1 MHLQYRQTIRSFGV
15 TVYVKLL
22 GVITESDSILLDIS
36 LCFCFIENS
45 LKTSHRC
52 VHCVLFRFFIFRSTS
67 PATFSS
73 WLFCGD
79 FSLTFLLLWCPPV
92 LCGALCH
99 VLFWKC
105 LVLLPLSGWFSLK
118 HQPSDKKNTF
128 FQWCHLIGQQ
138 QSFEVNKFK
147 DFLSD
152 VKDLTLNRGTFAQ
165 CFGFFGLEFCLFHLC
180 VFLLSLF
187 LFYSQWWFGL

>member
-15 TVYVKLL
+15 TVYAKLL

-52 VHCVLFRFFIFRSTS
+52 VHCVLFRVFIFRSTS

-79 FSLTFLLLWCPPV
+79 FSLTFLLLWCSPV
-92 LCGALCH
+92 LCGALCR

-118 HQPSDKKNTF
+118 HQPSDQKKHKTLADFSDITWLVSSRALTSTCLKTSCLMLRTSLWIVGLLLNVLGFLVSSSVCF
-128 FQWCHLIGQQ
+128 FV
-138 QSFEVNKFK
+138 S
-147 DFLSD
+147 S
-152 VKDLTLNRGTFAQ
+152 
-165 CFGFFGLEFCLFHLC
+165 
-180 VFLLSLF
+180 
-187 LFYSQWWFGL
+187 

>member
-92 LCGALCH
+92 LSGALCR

-118 HQPSDKKNTF
+118 HQPSDQKKNTKP
-128 FQWCHLIGQQ
+128 L
-138 QSFEVNKFK
+138 
-147 DFLSD
+147 
-152 VKDLTLNRGTFAQ
+152 LTSVTSPDWSAAELWRQ
-165 CFGFFGLEFCLFHLC
+165 H
-180 VFLLSLF
+180 V
-187 LFYSQWWFGL
+187 